1 MTCFDRKTEMKVTF
15 AVCYSWKMKK
25 MDLKHKSGA
34 LPHILIRAKQDGKNV
49 LEKQS
54 QQLGLSGSMALC

>member
-1 MTCFDRKTEMKVTF
+1 MKVTADTEF

-25 MDLKHKSGA
+25 MDLKDKSGA